1 MTRSWHC
8 PGWSA
13 GKQWV
18 IDEKHFVPRIIDLP
32 IETASPEALAP
43 FGQIAGTN
51 STPQLMPIDFY
62 KGAVQVGQSV
72 PFQCEHPV
80 ELTPARIDLRPG
92 EVRFMERHFQHT
104 QTFIPIG
111 GKPYIVVMAP
121 PADGDLPDL
130 DTARAF
136 RFDGSQSFVMHVG
149 TWHEFPF
156 ALETNTDI
164 LVILSAQTGYD
175 LKQGNPETEEAFGPD
190 LDKKDIV
197 ARTGTV
203 FRFRLDQDF

>member
-1 MTRSWHC
+1 MTRT
-8 PGWSA
+8 
-13 GKQWV
+13 
-18 IDEKHFVPRIIDLP
+18 IDLL
-32 IETASPEALAP
+32 IETASPKAVAP

-62 KGAVQVGQSV
+62 KGAVEVGQAV
-72 PFQCEHPV
+72 RFHCDHPV

-104 QTFIPIG
+104 QAFIPVG
-111 GKPYIVVMAP
+111 GKPYIVVVAP
-121 PADGDLPDL
+121 PTDGELPDL
-130 DTARAF
+130 AAARAF

-175 LKQGNPETEEAFGPD
+175 LKNGDPETEEAFGPD
-190 LDKKDIV
+190 LDKKDMV

-203 FRFRLDQDF
+203 LRFGLKQDIE